1 MAAGPDSVK
10 SRVTKLVARGLE
22 RYGAGQLEAALSEWE
37 HALALEPEHVQAGQY
52 VKYVREN
59 FSGLEAAFRAAREAA
74 EAAQQAGVPL
84 GDAPVRTR
92 GDDYAEIEVSR
103 AGDSGVVGLG
113 RPPGVA
119 EEAGVDTGW
128 DLEQVAPLPPP
139 PEGTAGPGAPG
150 QDALQGQG
158 HGHSHSETG
167 TFASPSPSTGGD
179 LEGFP
184 LAELGSIPTGAR
196 ALPPLARRTPAAPM
210 AAAARAPVAAAGAA
224 AQQRAA
230 ALTSQPAQA
239 PAGRPRRFGT
249 GPDFADS
256 ATGESTLYRLRDH
269 DLALLPEEGS
279 GVGPPLG
286 ALGMEDGPPENTGTG
301 ERTSTRRFAGGV
313 PARYPGS
320 LDTGERDEP
329 SVEIDPGLL
338 PGPPGLELGPLGL
351 GELPYGD
358 GEAVTQGR
366 AALPDDDGI
375 TGVRP
380 GPVAAAAELRERA
393 QVEGVIS
400 IARQALQQGD
410 TSAALDHAEIALRAA
425 GDGALAAATLQRH
438 RELLSEIFEAF
449 IGPTSQVPAICVPV
463 HQLGAGDLDHRAAF
477 LLSRIDG
484 ALTIEEILDI
494 AGMPRFDAL
503 RLLAQLVRKG
513 YLEVR

>member
-1 MAAGPDSVK
+1 M
-10 SRVTKLVARGLE
+10 TKLVARGLE

-59 FSGLEAAFRAAREAA
+59 FSGLEAAFKAAREAA
-74 EAAQQAGVPL
+74 EAAQRAGVPL
-84 GDAPVRTR
+84 GDAPVRSR

-103 AGDSGVVGLG
+103 AGDSGVVGLP

-119 EEAGVDTGW
+119 EEPGLDTGW

-139 PEGTAGPGAPG
+139 PEAAAGHGGPGPG
-150 QDALQGQG
+150 P
-158 HGHSHSETG
+158 ETG
-167 TFASPSPSTGGD
+167 TFAGPAPATGGD

-210 AAAARAPVAAAGAA
+210 AAATRAPAGAAGAA

-230 ALTSQPAQA
+230 ALTAQPAQA
-239 PAGRPRRFGT
+239 PAPPGRPHRFGT

-279 GVGPPLG
+279 GVGPLPG
-286 ALGMEDGPPENTGTG
+286 ALPMDDGPPEHTGTG
-301 ERTSTRRFAGGV
+301 ERTSTRHFAGGV

-320 LDTGERDEP
+320 LEASERDQP

-338 PGPPGLELGPLGL
+338 PGPPGLELGALGL
-351 GELPYGD
+351 GELL
-358 GEAVTQGR
+358 EVAEGR
-366 AALPDDDGI
+366 AALPDDDGV

-380 GPVAAAAELRERA
+380 GPVAAADELRERA

-410 TSAALDHAEIALRAA
+410 TSSALDHAEIALRAA
-425 GDGALAAATLQRH
+425 GDGALGAATLQRH
-438 RELLSEIFEAF
+438 KELLSAIFEAF

>member
-59 FSGLEAAFRAAREAA
+59 FSGLEAAFKAAREAA
-74 EAAQQAGVPL
+74 EAAQKAGVPL
-84 GDAPVRTR
+84 GDAPTRSR

-103 AGDSGVVGLG
+103 AGDSGVVELP
-113 RPPGVA
+113 RPPGMA

-139 PEGTAGPGAPG
+139 PEGAAGHGE
-150 QDALQGQG
+150 QGQ
-158 HGHSHSETG
+158 TG
-167 TFASPSPSTGGD
+167 TFASPSPTTGGD

-210 AAAARAPVAAAGAA
+210 AAAARAPALAAGAA

-239 PAGRPRRFGT
+239 PAPPSGKPRRFGT

-286 ALGMEDGPPENTGTG
+286 ALAMEDGPPEHTGTG
-301 ERTSTRRFAGGV
+301 ERTSTRHFSG
-313 PARYPGS
+313 PAPSRYPGS
-320 LDTGERDEP
+320 LDAGERDVP

-351 GELPYGD
+351 GELPYGE
-358 GEAVTQGR
+358 GEGVTQGR
-366 AALPDDDGI
+366 AALPDDDGV

-380 GPVAAAAELRERA
+380 GPAAAAEEARERA
-393 QVEGVIS
+393 QVEGVIN

-410 TSAALDHAEIALRAA
+410 ASAALDHAEIALRAA

-438 RELLSEIFEAF
+438 KELLSAIFEAF
-449 IGPTSQVPAICVPV
+449 IGPTIQVPAICVPV
-463 HQLGAGDLDHRAAF
+463 HQLGSGDLDHRAAF